1 MISPMGNFCPRGTG
15 GKEALRPKVGVAGF
29 PGSEWGAGSA
39 EPPRPVLEV
48 LRGSLV
54 KLLAVPPPHAG
65 PRKPSR
71 GAGHVSGT
79 CDHFHVQG
87 RSLSANPDGQDA
99 EGELERDVHEPGLWD
114 VLCDKAGGPVPRSR
128 LAQCPPDS

>member
-1 MISPMGNFCPRGTG
+1 M
-15 GKEALRPKVGVAGF
+15 RPKVGVAGF

-54 KLLAVPPPHAG
+54 KLLAVPPPPCWTKKAQ
-65 PRKPSR
+65 PRCCPC
-71 GAGHVSGT
+71 VWT
-79 CDHFHVQG
+79 CDHFLVRG

-99 EGELERDVHEPGLWD
+99 EGKLERDVHEPGLWD
-114 VLCDKAGGPVPRSR
+114 VLCDKAGGPVPGSR
-128 LAQCPPDS
+128 LAQRPPDSRWVY